1 MRFALT
7 VNVAEWPLDFASL
20 WREALRP
27 HGLVLELAAPFRPEN
42 HAGGRLVFRLSIAP
56 GPFPGAGHFG
66 DRPLVAGLDASFERL
81 DPVDHDRLTA
91 ECPARVRGVYRR
103 SPCEAHF
110 VTDHRHTAIDVW
122 LQCFAA
128 AAVAAGGDGVMHDS
142 TSGDYVLG
150 AEAFRHAAM
159 QAGRHEA
166 RGGLPAA
173 RYDRG
178 MIRNPQA
185 YARQSE
191 EEDRAALRDM
201 TAEESI
207 AIGEALLTSDLMRLA
222 QFPDDDHPW
231 SLAIALGLRSTAA
244 ATKAV
249 HRHAGE

>member
-1 MRFALT
+1 MRYALT

-27 HGLVLELAAPFRPEN
+27 HGMVVELAAGFCPDA
-42 HAGGRLVFRLSIAP
+42 HAGGPLTFRLAIMP
-56 GPFPGAGHFG
+56 GAFPGAERLG
-66 DRPLVAGLDASFERL
+66 DRPWLAGFDASFERL

-110 VTDHRHTAIDVW
+110 MTDHRHTAADIR

-128 AAVAAGGDGVMHDS
+128 AALAAVGEGVMYDGR
-142 TSGDYVLG
+142 SGDHVLG
-150 AEAFRHAAM
+150 AEAFRHAAL
-159 QAGRHEA
+159 QTDRHEA

-173 RYDRG
+173 RYDRV
-178 MIRNPQA
+178 MIRNQQA

-191 EEDRAALRDM
+191 EDDRAALRDM

-222 QFPDDDHPW
+222 QFPDDDHPC

-249 HRHAGE
+249 HHHGGE